1 MRAETRSWVRRA
13 QALVLICAVFIYI
26 ILIGDTEFLAE
37 AGIARVDGPWMRRIA
52 ISRGIFILVCLALIL
67 VAFRLK
73 IYTKEAFG
81 FVAVS
86 SVVNLV
92 TDFPILFQL
101 GLEDPSTLY
110 LSLFVLRLAVSLLT
124 VSLYLD
130 FDNAPRDRRLSKTLF
145 AIRFR

>member
-73 IYTKEAFG
+73 LYTKEAFG

-86 SVVNLV
+86 SVVNLRYRFSD
-92 TDFPILFQL
+92 TLPTWIRGSEYALPL
-101 GLEDPSTLY
+101 TLRPPSRGKLIDC
-110 LSLFVLRLAVSLLT
+110 LPVLRLRQRASG
-124 VSLYLD
+124 SQAEQD
-130 FDNAPRDRRLSKTLF
+130 
-145 AIRFR
+145 AIRHSF

>member
-1 MRAETRSWVRRA
+1 
-13 QALVLICAVFIYI
+13 
-26 ILIGDTEFLAE
+26 
-37 AGIARVDGPWMRRIA
+37 
-52 ISRGIFILVCLALIL
+52 LALIL
-67 VAFRLK
+67 IAFRLK
-73 IYTKEAFG
+73 LYTKEAFG

-86 SVVNLV
+86 SVVYLV

-101 GLEDPSTLY
+101 GLEDPSALY
-110 LSLFVLRLAVSLLT
+110 LSLFVLRLTVSLLT